1 MIKPIAL
8 FALAVVLGAPLIPQ
22 MSASAQSTGASA
34 DAAQRSACAPA
45 GDLHFVCDLINVED
59 FLPVEGGRWLVGSS
73 YRAGSVGLYLIDT
86 AERTARPVALSIART
101 RDARYEGCPAPDL
114 GKLNTHGLDV
124 VPGRAGIATVY
135 AINHG
140 GRESVE
146 IFRLEAA
153 RDAAQWIGC
162 VLMPPGANGN
172 SVAALPGGGGFV
184 VTKFMDNRDKQA
196 FRHIL
201 AGALTG
207 VVYRWTPGK
216 GFSEVP
222 GTRLS
227 GDNGVAVSHDGK
239 WVFVNAYGSNEIYR
253 VPLSGDA
260 KPTSVKVDFHPD
272 NLRWAPDGTLFDTG
286 QFLQPGRSGGPP
298 RPDAWATVRLDPRTM
313 AVTPL
318 IKEPGRAEFGDAT
331 SAVQIGDTL
340 WFGTFRG
347 NRVAYRALG
356 SSP

>member
-1 MIKPIAL
+1 MKPIAL
-8 FALAVVLGAPLIPQ
+8 FALAIAAPFIPHA
-22 MSASAQSTGASA
+22 SANAQSTSA
-34 DAAQRSACAPA
+34 PLNAAQQSACAPA
-45 GDLHFVCDLINVED
+45 GDLHFVCGLINVED

-73 YRAGSVGLYLIDT
+73 YQAGSVGLYLINT
-86 AERTARPVALSIART
+86 VERTARPVILSIARVP
-101 RDARYEGCPAPDL
+101 DARYGGCPAPDL
-114 GKLNTHGLDV
+114 SKLSTHGLDV
-124 VPGRAGIATVY
+124 VPERAGSATVY
-135 AINHG
+135 AVNHG

-146 IFRLEAA
+146 VFHLEAA

-172 SVAALPGGGGFV
+172 AVAALPAGGGFV
-184 VTKFMDNRDKQA
+184 VTKFMDSRDRQD
-196 FRHIL
+196 FQHL
-201 AGALTG
+201 MAGAVTG

-222 GTRLS
+222 GTRLP
-227 GDNGVAVSHDGK
+227 GDNGVVVSRDGK
-239 WVFVNAYGSNEIYR
+239 WAFVNAYGSNEIYR
-253 VPLSGDA
+253 VPLSGKA

-286 QFLQPGRSGGPP
+286 QFLEPRKPGDPV

-313 AVTPL
+313 AVTQL
-318 IKEPGRAEFGDAT
+318 VKEPGRPAFGDAT

-340 WFGTFRG
+340 WFCTFRG
-347 NRVAYRALG
+347 TRVAYRAVS

>member
-1 MIKPIAL
+1 MKPIAV
-8 FALAVVLGAPLIPQ
+8 FALAVVVGAPLIPLT
-22 MSASAQSTGASA
+22 SASAQSTSA
-34 DAAQRSACAPA
+34 PEAAQRSACAPA
-45 GDLHFVCDLINVED
+45 GDLHFVCGLINVED
-59 FLPVEGGRWLVGSS
+59 FLPVDGGRWLVGSS
-73 YRAGSVGLYLIDT
+73 YQAGSVGLYLINT
-86 AERTARPVALSIART
+86 AERTARPVALSMARA

-114 GKLNTHGLDV
+114 TKLSTHGLDV
-124 VPGRAGIATVY
+124 VPGRAGITTVY
-135 AINHG
+135 AVNHG

-153 RDAAQWIGC
+153 RNAAQWIGC

-172 SVAALPGGGGFV
+172 AVAALPGGGGFV
-184 VTKFMDNRDKQA
+184 VTKFMDMGDKQG
-196 FRHIL
+196 FQHIM
-201 AGALTG
+201 AGAVTG

-227 GDNGVAVSHDGK
+227 GDNGVVVSRDGQ
-239 WVFVNAYGSNEIYR
+239 WVFVNAYGSDEIYR
-253 VPLSGDA
+253 VALSGKA
-260 KPTSVKVDFHPD
+260 QSTSVKVDFHPD

-286 QFLQPGRSGGPP
+286 QFLEPRRSGAPP
-298 RPDAWATVRLDPRTM
+298 RPDDWATVRLDPRTM

-318 IKEPGRAEFGDAT
+318 VKEPGTAEFGDAT

-340 WFGTFRG
+340 WFCTFRG
-347 NRVAYRALG
+347 TRVAYRAV